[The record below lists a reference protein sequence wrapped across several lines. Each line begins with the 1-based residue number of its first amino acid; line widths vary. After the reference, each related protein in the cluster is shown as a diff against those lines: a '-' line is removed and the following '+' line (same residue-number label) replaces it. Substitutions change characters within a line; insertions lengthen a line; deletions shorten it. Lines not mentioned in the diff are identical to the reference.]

1 MTHTVTKLGKSQKGR
16 VLVFFDGKH
25 ASTDC
30 YLLGNKCEEPPL
42 NASIEVNTTNEPFNG
57 RDCWWL
63 NSWSLSANQMHTGVS
78 NNLPSVTLPVP
89 TAFSFPK
96 ESIPEPT
103 LRFISNVVATA
114 ITAGLIKNP
123 ADMGPWAYKAYKLT
137 NKKDLDEEIPY

>member
-30 YLLGNKCEEPPL
+30 YLLGNKCAEPPL

-63 NSWSLSANQMHTGVS
+63 NSWSLSANQPNPPPMS
-78 NNLPSVTLPVP
+78 QYMVP
-89 TAFSFPK
+89 AGNPPK

-114 ITAGLIKNP
+114 ITAGLIKTP
-123 ADMGPWAYKAYKLT
+123 GEMGPWAYKAYKLT
-137 NKKDLDEEIPY
+137 NEKDLDEEIPY